1 MNMKMII
8 GGKKVDSKN
17 GKIIEVLNPATGALI
32 DTVPDAAEEDVREA
46 IEISLEGKKVWGNT
60 PLYKRSEIL
69 RKFLDIAEEKKNEL
83 AVLLST
89 ETGKTVRESVAEVDT
104 LLRVF
109 RGYIEKANHFYGITL
124 PDSQADFENDIIFT
138 RREPL
143 GVIVLVVPFNFPI
156 DLFSHKAAPSLITG
170 NSIIVKPSS
179 DNPLAIIRLVELLI
193 EAGVPEC
200 AVQIVTGRGA
210 VVGKW
215 LVSSPKINAV
225 SLTGSTDAGID
236 VAKESAPHLHRF
248 FLELGGND
256 ALVVYADADID
267 LAVEEAVFARTLN
280 AGQTC
285 CAAKRFIVE
294 RPVAEEFTAK
304 LTERLKKIK
313 IGDPLDPET
322 EMGCLISE
330 KAAAQV
336 EEQVRHTVEQGAKCV
351 WGGKR
356 LDKAFFEPT
365 VLTGVTRS
373 MDAARDM
380 EIFGPVFPII
390 AFDTLEEAVEIV
402 NQSMYGLM
410 GGVMSKDVNKAMKTA
425 AGMESGGVV
434 INGAGNYRPLEIP
447 FGGYKKSGLGREGI
461 SYTLEEMT
469 QIKTI
474 IMKKVLL

>member
-8 GGKKVDSKN
+8 GGKKVDSRN
-17 GKIIEVLNPATGALI
+17 GRTLQVFNPATGELL
-32 DTVPDAAEEDVREA
+32 DTVPDAAEEDIREA
-46 IEISLEGKKVWGNT
+46 VELSLEGKKVWGNT
-60 PLYKRSEIL
+60 PLFKRSEIL
-69 RKFLDIAEEKKNEL
+69 RKFLEIVEERKNEL

-89 ETGKTVRESVAEVDT
+89 ETGKTVRESAAEVDT

-109 RGYIEKANHFYGITL
+109 RGYIEKANHFYGITV
-124 PDSQADFENDIIFT
+124 PDSQAGLENDIIFT

-143 GVIVLVVPFNFPI
+143 GVIVLVIPFNFPI
-156 DLFSHKAAPSLITG
+156 DLFSHKAAPALISG

-193 EAGVPEC
+193 EAGVPES

-210 VVGKW
+210 VLGKW
-215 LVSSPKINAV
+215 LISSPKINAV
-225 SLTGSTDAGID
+225 SLTGSTDAGIE

-248 FLELGGND
+248 YLELGGND
-256 ALVVYADADID
+256 ALIVYSDADID

-294 RPVAEEFTAK
+294 KPAVEEFTAK
-304 LTERLKKIK
+304 LIERLKNIK
-313 IGDPLDPET
+313 IGNPLDPET

-330 KAAAQV
+330 KAAVKV
-336 EEQVRHTVEQGAKCV
+336 EEQVIRTVEQGAKCIY
-351 WGGKR
+351 GGKR
-356 LDKAFFEPT
+356 LEKAFFQPT
-365 VLTGVTRS
+365 VLADVTAA
-373 MDAARDM
+373 MDVAQNM
-380 EIFGPVFPII
+380 EIFGPVFPVI
-390 AFDTLEEAVEIV
+390 AFDTMEEALEIV

-410 GGVMSKDVNKAMKTA
+410 GGVMSRDMNKAMKTA
-425 AGMESGGVV
+425 AGMESGGIV
-434 INGAGNYRPLEIP
+434 INGAGNYRSLEIP
-447 FGGYKKSGLGREGI
+447 FGGYKKSGIGREGI

-469 QIKTI
+469 QVKTI

>member
-1 MNMKMII
+1 MKMII
-8 GGKKVDSKN
+8 GGKEVDSGN
-17 GKIIEVLNPATGALI
+17 GGTIKVFNPATGELI
-32 DTVPDAAEEDVREA
+32 DTVPDAAEEDIREA
-46 IEISLEGKKVWGNT
+46 IDISIEGKKIWGNT
-60 PLYKRSEIL
+60 PLFKRSEIL
-69 RKFLDIAEEKKNEL
+69 RRFLDIAEEKKNEL

-124 PDSQADFENDIIFT
+124 PASQADFENDIIFT

-143 GVIVLVVPFNFPI
+143 GVIVLVIPFNFPI

-193 EAGVPEC
+193 EAGVPES
-200 AVQIVTGRGA
+200 AVQVVTGTGS
-210 VVGKW
+210 VLGKW
-215 LVSSPKINAV
+215 LISSPKINAV
-225 SLTGSTDAGID
+225 SLTGSTNAGIE

-285 CAAKRFIVE
+285 CAAKRFLVE
-294 RPVAEEFTAK
+294 KPVVEEFTAK
-304 LTERLKKIK
+304 LIERLKKIK
-313 IGDPLDPET
+313 IGNPLDPET

-330 KAAAQV
+330 KAAVQV
-336 EEQVRHTVEQGAKCV
+336 EEQVTQTVEQGAKCIY
-351 WGGKR
+351 GGKR
-356 LDKAFFEPT
+356 LDKAFFQPT
-365 VLTGVTRS
+365 VLIDVTPS
-373 MDAARDM
+373 MDVARDM
-380 EIFGPVFPII
+380 EIFGPVFPVI
-390 AFDTLEEAVEIV
+390 AFETMEEAVEIV
-402 NQSMYGLM
+402 NNSMYGLM
-410 GGVMSKDVNKAMKTA
+410 GGVMSRDMNKAMKTA
-425 AGMESGGVV
+425 ASMESGGIV

>member
-1 MNMKMII
+1 MII
-8 GGKKVDSKN
+8 GGKAVDSGSGSTIK
-17 GKIIEVLNPATGALI
+17 VLNPATGELI
-32 DTVPDAAEEDVREA
+32 DTVPDAAEEDIREA
-46 IEISLEGKKVWGNT
+46 IDISLEGKRVWGNT
-60 PLYKRSEIL
+60 PLFKRSEIL
-69 RKFLDIAEEKKNEL
+69 RRFLEIVEEKKNEL
-83 AVLLST
+83 AVLLTT

-124 PDSQADFENDIIFT
+124 PDSQVGFENDIIFT

-143 GVIVLVVPFNFPI
+143 GVIVLVIPFNFPI

-179 DNPLAIIRLVELLI
+179 DNPLSIIRLVEMLI

-200 AVQIVTGRGA
+200 AVQVVTGVGS
-210 VVGKW
+210 VLGKW
-215 LVSSPKINAV
+215 LISSPKINAV
-225 SLTGSTDAGID
+225 SLTGSTKAGID

-256 ALVVYADADID
+256 AFVVYSDADID
-267 LAVEEAVFARTLN
+267 LAVEEALVARTLN

-294 RPVAEEFTAK
+294 KPVVEEFTTK
-304 LTERLKKIK
+304 LIERLKKIK
-313 IGDPLDPET
+313 IGNPLDPET

-330 KAAAQV
+330 KAAIQV
-336 EEQVRHTVEQGAKCV
+336 EEQVLHTVKQGANCIY
-351 WGGKR
+351 GGKR
-356 LDKAFFEPT
+356 LEKAFFQPT
-365 VLTGVTRS
+365 VLTNVIPS
-373 MDAARDM
+373 MDAAQDM
-380 EIFGPVFPII
+380 EIFGPVFPVI
-390 AFDTLEEAVEIV
+390 AFETLDEAVEIV

-410 GGVMSKDVNKAMKTA
+410 GGVMSRDMNKAMKTA
-425 AGMESGGVV
+425 ARMESGGIV

-474 IMKKVLL
+474 IMKKILL

>member
-8 GGKKVDSKN
+8 GGKKVDSRN
-17 GKIIEVLNPATGALI
+17 GSTIQIFNPATGELI
-32 DTVPDAAEEDVREA
+32 DTVPDAAEEDIREA
-46 IEISLEGKKVWGNT
+46 IDLSLEGKKVWGNM
-60 PLYKRSEIL
+60 PLFKRSEIL
-69 RKFLDIAEEKKNEL
+69 RKFLEIVEERKNEL
-83 AVLLST
+83 TVLLSA

-109 RGYIEKANHFYGITL
+109 RGYIEKANHFYGITV
-124 PDSQADFENDIIFT
+124 PDSQAGFENDIIFT

-143 GVIVLVVPFNFPI
+143 GVIVLVIPFNFPI

-179 DNPLAIIRLVELLI
+179 DNPLAIIRLMEMLI

-210 VVGKW
+210 VLGKW
-215 LVSSPKINAV
+215 MIASPKINAV
-225 SLTGSTDAGID
+225 SLTGSTNAGIE

-248 FLELGGND
+248 YLELGGND
-256 ALVVYADADID
+256 ALIVYSDADID

-285 CAAKRFIVE
+285 CAAKRFLVE
-294 RPVAEEFTAK
+294 RPAMEVFTEK
-304 LTERLKKIK
+304 LIERLKKIK
-313 IGDPLDPET
+313 IGNPLDPET

-330 KAAAQV
+330 KAAVQV
-336 EEQVRHTVEQGAKCV
+336 EEQVMRTVEQGAKCIY
-351 WGGKR
+351 GGRR
-356 LDKAFFEPT
+356 LDKAFFQPT
-365 VLTGVTRS
+365 VLTDVTAS
-373 MDAARDM
+373 MDAAQDM

-390 AFDTLEEAVEIV
+390 AFDTMEEALEIV

-410 GGVMSKDVNKAMKTA
+410 GGVMSRDMNKAMKTA
-425 AGMESGGVV
+425 AGMESGGIV

>member
-1 MNMKMII
+1 MNMKMMI
-8 GGKKVDSKN
+8 GGKRVDSQN
-17 GKIIEVLNPATGALI
+17 GETIKVINPATGELI
-32 DTVPDAAEEDVREA
+32 DTVPNASEEDIKEA
-46 IEISLEGKKVWGNT
+46 IDISLEGKKVWGST
-60 PLYKRSEIL
+60 PLFRRSEIL
-69 RKFLDIAEEKKNEL
+69 RRFLELAEENKNDL

-89 ETGKTVRESVAEVDT
+89 ETGKTVREGIAEVDT

-124 PDSQADFENDIIFT
+124 PDSQTGLENDIIFT

-143 GVIVLVVPFNFPI
+143 GVIVLVIPFNFPI

-170 NSIIVKPSS
+170 NSVIVKPSS

-200 AVQIVTGRGA
+200 AVQAVTGSGP

-225 SLTGSTDAGID
+225 SLTGSTNAGID

-256 ALVVYADADID
+256 ALIVYSDADID

-285 CAAKRFIVE
+285 CAAKRFLVE
-294 RPVAEEFTAK
+294 RPVIEEFTSK
-304 LTERLKKIK
+304 LIERLKKIK
-313 IGDPLDPET
+313 IGNPLDPET

-330 KAAAQV
+330 KAAVQV
-336 EEQVRHTVEQGAKCV
+336 EEQVQHTVDQGAKCIY
-351 WGGKR
+351 GGKK
-356 LDKAFFEPT
+356 LDQAFFQPT
-365 VLTGVTRS
+365 VLTDVTPD
-373 MDAARDM
+373 MDAAKDL

-390 AFDTLEEAVEIV
+390 AFDTMEEAVEIV

-410 GGVMSKDVNKAMKTA
+410 GGVMSRDVNKAIKTA
-425 AGMESGGVV
+425 SRMESGGIV

-469 QIKTI
+469 QAKTF
-474 IMKKVLL
+474 IMKKILL